1 MAAKK
6 GNTEPKTVTISGDEY
21 NELEIILEQ
30 IAGLTDLIRDHA
42 HVEGD
47 AGTMTAL
54 NLIVD
59 RSEKASELLGA
70 AQRRRTASGASAEQL
85 SEGARHG

>member
-42 HVEGD
+42 DVEGD

-54 NLIVD
+54 NLIVE
-59 RSEKASELLGA
+59 RSGKASELLSA
-70 AQRRRTASGASAEQL
+70 AQCRRTAPGAIAQEL
-85 SEGARHG
+85 PHHG